1 MLSQS
6 LGPARVDGEDQL
18 ITAIGGGPVSAVFE
32 LDVTA
37 GEVGELTQGTA
48 IVDEEWAADADVGV
62 GDRVT
67 ALFPS
72 GQSRAFTITGVF
84 VPPEAGLLSGVIIP
98 KEDYRSV
105 GGAAQDTLLYIA
117 LAPDA
122 DPATVLPDI
131 EAVTDENPLLQVLDQ
146 TQIKEQNS
154 QQIDNLL
161 YLIYGMLGLSIIIAA
176 LGVVNT
182 MALSVLERTREI
194 GLLRAVGASRRQ
206 VRRMIRWE
214 AVLVAFT
221 GALVGVLIGLIAGV
235 ALRQAL
241 SGDGIDVLVIP
252 IVTVLVILSLA
263 IVLGIL
269 AAALPARRAARLDI
283 LEAIAT
289 E

>member
-1 MLSQS
+1 M
-6 LGPARVDGEDQL
+6 
-18 ITAIGGGPVSAVFE
+18 
-32 LDVTA
+32 
-37 GEVGELTQGTA
+37 
-48 IVDEEWAADADVGV
+48 
-62 GDRVT
+62 
-67 ALFPS
+67 
-72 GQSRAFTITGVF
+72 
-84 VPPEAGLLSGVIIP
+84 PPEAGLLSGVIIP